1 MTSSDHTG
9 LTRDLA
15 PFGLRIPIELKDRI
29 KRAAAE
35 SNRSIN
41 AEIIY
46 ALELAYPAPSS
57 VSELQ
62 QKLDRVVQ
70 RWERASSDAE
80 RRDLVDHLTEIR
92 RQLSTAVENA
102 AKARAEEIAERERAR
117 NKPFTEDDIPF

>member
-1 MTSSDHTG
+1 MSTGDHTG

-35 SNRSIN
+35 NNRSLN
-41 AEIIY
+41 AEIIH

-57 VSELQ
+57 LSELQ

-70 RWERASSDAE
+70 RWERASTDAE
-80 RRDLVDHLTEIR
+80 RVDLVDHLIEIR
-92 RQLSTAVENA
+92 RQLSGVVEEA
-102 AKARAEEIAERERAR
+102 ARTQAEELAERERAR
-117 NKPFTEDDIPF
+117 NKPITDDDLPF